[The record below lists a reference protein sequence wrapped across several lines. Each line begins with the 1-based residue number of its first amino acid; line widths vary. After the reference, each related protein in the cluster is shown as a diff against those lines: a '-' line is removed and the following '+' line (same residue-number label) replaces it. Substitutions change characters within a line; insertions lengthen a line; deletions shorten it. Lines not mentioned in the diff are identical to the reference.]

1 MSKEI
6 RRCCSVIYAL
16 VGVLIVSCCVVI
28 PAIAQ
33 ESAQERA
40 ADLRAQLTEMQT
52 KQADLQ
58 TRLQQLEE
66 DIKPENIE
74 HSLAGIGSTHPEDL
88 REARR
93 RQLDIEKKGVQSQ
106 LDVLA
111 ASRTRLETAIAAA
124 DAEIYRANAVIG
136 TGTGSPQINNPSTV
150 IRNPSTVS
158 SGTRRRHQVKRRRRS
173 GGPKQP
179 WDIFSILT
187 K

>member
-1 MSKEI
+1 MKMRSCMSKEI
-6 RRCCSVIYAL
+6 RRCCSVVYAL

-40 ADLRAQLTEMQT
+40 ANLRAQLTEMQT

-58 TRLQQLEE
+58 TRLQQLDE

-93 RQLDIEKKGVQSQ
+93 RQLEIEKKGVQAQ
-106 LDVLA
+106 LEVLT
-111 ASRTRLETAIAAA
+111 ASRTRLEASIARA
-124 DAEIYRANAVIG
+124 DAESYQESPGIGPNA
-136 TGTGSPQINNPSTV
+136 SPARTNNAATV
-150 IRNPSTVS
+150 TNRTHRPRKHRP
-158 SGTRRRHQVKRRRRS
+158 RRQLARRPR
-173 GGPKQP
+173 
-179 WDIFSILT
+179 T
-187 K
+187 